1 MKERSLSETLQKM
14 AAVDIRTAKP
24 EELVDMDTVKINQEL
39 PVAERVQD
47 YIRQIKNPYC
57 YKSHGVMVKISFAGT
72 KTLEEC
78 LGACIS
84 MEA

>member
-1 MKERSLSETLQKM
+1 MKEKSLSEELHEM

-57 YKSHGVMVKISFAGT
+57 YKSHGVVVKISFAGT

>member
-1 MKERSLSETLQKM
+1 MKEKSLSEELQEL
-14 AAVDIRTAKP
+14 AAVEIRTVKP

-57 YKSHGVMVKISFAGT
+57 YKSHGVVVKITFAGT